1 MNLQGVRRDG
11 EYRWVIEPEGEMRVP
26 AVLYAD
32 EVLLAD
38 MDDKVRQQL
47 CNVACL
53 PGIVGAACGAV
64 GAHWGRGL
72 PVRGLSFSARG

>member
-47 CNVACL
+47 RRTHDKHIFAQ
-53 PGIVGAACGAV
+53 
-64 GAHWGRGL
+64 R
-72 PVRGLSFSARG
+72 RRARLRDPMLA